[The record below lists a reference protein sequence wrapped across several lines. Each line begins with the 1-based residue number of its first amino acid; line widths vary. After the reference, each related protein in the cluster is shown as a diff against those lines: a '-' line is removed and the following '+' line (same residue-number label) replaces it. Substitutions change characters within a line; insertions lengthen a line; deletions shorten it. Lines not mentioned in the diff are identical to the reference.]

1 VLRAILKSSPLPK
14 PDSAALFARELKL
27 TFNPLD

>member
-1 VLRAILKSSPLPK
+1 MDIASSPLPK